1 MVLGGGA
8 YIHLLGLSPSAT
20 ILLYDKTWSFAVL
33 AHSSIWFFVVPF
45 AIAAASPGPAQG
57 ALLGQVVSR
66 GAKSTLPFIV
76 GMVLGNAVWL
86 LVATLGLAALA
97 LQLEQVF
104 VAIKWLGVVLIL
116 FIAWNLWSKNTD
128 QPEAH
133 AQRSASRGLLSGAM
147 LTLGNPKAVVFFGAV
162 LPHAFDLTALSVP
175 EVVLI
180 TALGVGI
187 DVTVQMA
194 YLLMASRIKCAIR
207 SPKAMKRLNRT
218 SASVMTGCA
227 GWMAIAR

>member
-1 MVLGGGA
+1 MEFRRAGPLVNLVLCGSVCYRSCYSWACPRCSTGA
-8 YIHLLGLSPSAT
+8 SGVSGRQIDL
-20 ILLYDKTWSFAVL
+20 AV
-33 AHSSIWFFVVPF
+33 HRRH
-45 AIAAASPGPAQG
+45 G
-57 ALLGQVVSR
+57 
-66 GAKSTLPFIV
+66 
-76 GMVLGNAVWL
+76 LGNAVWL